1 MNKKKK
7 LTSSSSGFTLI
18 ELVVVVAII
27 GILAAVGIVAY
38 NGYISSTKKKS
49 VENALMQ
56 LSLGQTEYYSDNS
69 TYYGSSGGG
78 TCTSNAASSDAV
90 EDALVGKT
98 ELFTTEVGYNVCAVQ
113 DSAALYFLIAKETNG
128 TCEIKLT
135 GSTQSISRTNC

>member
-7 LTSSSSGFTLI
+7 STSRSSGFTLI
-18 ELVVVVAII
+18 ELLVVVAII

-38 NGYISSTKKKS
+38 NGYVSSTKQKS

-69 TYYGSSGGG
+69 TYYGTSGS
-78 TCTSNAASSDAV
+78 TCTPSASTSDAV
-90 EDALVGKT
+90 EDALVDKA
-98 ELFTTEVGYNVCAVQ
+98 ELFATEVGFNVCAVQ
-113 DSAALYFLIAKETNG
+113 NSPALYFLIAKETGG

-135 GSTQSISRTNC
+135 GNTQSITRTNC